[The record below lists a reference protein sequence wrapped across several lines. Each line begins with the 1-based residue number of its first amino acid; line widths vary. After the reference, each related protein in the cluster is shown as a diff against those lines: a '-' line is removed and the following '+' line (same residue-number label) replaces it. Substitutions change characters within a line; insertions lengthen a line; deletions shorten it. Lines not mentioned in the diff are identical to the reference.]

1 MADTKQEIL
10 EATQQALIEHGYSGL
25 STEKVADELGRSQ
38 SLVHYHYE
46 TKDDLLAAFVEFY
59 SERFRGM
66 LSTIEDRAPGERLAA
81 FIALMA
87 GNAAVPEVR
96 SLNLAMYELQADAV
110 RKPVVQE
117 ALTGYHETLTDF
129 LVETIEEG
137 ISAGVFAD
145 EDPRR
150 MADLLLST
158 LDGALLQQ
166 YTLDVEAVERV
177 AFDGLAEY
185 VFATLYVGD
194 VPDMRALAAEF
205 DPDELSRRAEQA
217 SSDRPGPVSGGDG
230 S

>member
-166 YTLDVEAVERV
+166 YTLDGEAVERV

>member
-10 EATQQALIEHGYSGL
+10 EATQRALIEHGYSGL

-81 FIALMA
+81 FVALMA

>member
-1 MADTKQEIL
+1 MADTKLEIL
-10 EATQQALIEHGYSGL
+10 EATQRALIEHGYSDL

-66 LSTIEDRAPGERLAA
+66 LSTIEDRAPEERLAA
-81 FIALMA
+81 FVALMA

-137 ISAGVFAD
+137 ISAGVFTD
-145 EDPRR
+145 ENPRR
-150 MADLLLST
+150 TADLLLSA

-177 AFDGLAEY
+177 AFDGLTEY
-185 VFATLYVGD
+185 VLATLYVGD

-205 DPDELSRRAEQA
+205 DPEELSRRAEQE
-217 SSDRPGPVSGGDG
+217 SSAQAGPVSGGDG

>member
-1 MADTKQEIL
+1 MADTKAEIL
-10 EATQQALIEHGYSGL
+10 RATKRALVEHGYSGL
-25 STEKVADELGRSQ
+25 STEKVADEFGRSQ

-59 SERFRGM
+59 SEQFRDM
-66 LSTIEDRAPGERLAA
+66 LSTIENRTPENRLAA
-81 FIALMA
+81 FVALIT

-117 ALTGYHETLTDF
+117 AMSGYHETLTDF
-129 LVETIEEG
+129 LVETIDEG
-137 ISAGVFAD
+137 ISAGVFVD
-145 EDPRR
+145 DDPRR
-150 MADLLLST
+150 TADLLLSA

-166 YTLDVEAVERV
+166 YTLGIEAVERV
-177 AFDGLAEY
+177 AFDGLTEY
-185 VFATLYVGD
+185 VLANLYVGD

-205 DPDELSRRAEQA
+205 DPEELSRRAEQH
-217 SSDRPGPVSGGDG
+217 SSDQTGPVSGGDD